1 MLAKLIEAQSREIIE
16 LKNRIVIEI
25 HTASFRTTRGYT
37 IVTALCD
44 ELAYWQSDENSAEPD
59 VEVINALRPGM
70 STIPDAI
77 LLCASSPYA
86 RKGALWDAHRRHYG
100 REDDH
105 VLVWQADTRSMNP
118 SVPQSYIDRSMA
130 EDMPRAMAEYG
141 AQFRDDIASFVRRE
155 VIDACVLRGMFER
168 PPSAR
173 LTYAAFVDP
182 SGGSVDSFTCAI
194 AHSNDFRDVVMIDA
208 IREIKAPFSPEAA
221 VSELATLL
229 KTYRIYTVHGE
240 RRW

>member
-1 MLAKLIEAQSREIIE
+1 MNWLTGRAMRTVPSPMSRSSML
-16 LKNRIVIEI
+16 
-25 HTASFRTTRGYT
+25 
-37 IVTALCD
+37 C
-44 ELAYWQSDENSAEPD
+44 
-59 VEVINALRPGM
+59 
-70 STIPDAI
+70 
-77 LLCASSPYA
+77 
-86 RKGALWDAHRRHYG
+86 G

-182 SGGSVDSFTCAI
+182 SGGSADSFTCAI
-194 AHSNDFRDVVMIDA
+194 AHRDDFRDVVMIDA
-208 IREIKAPFSPEAA
+208 IREIKAPFS
-221 VSELATLL
+221 
-229 KTYRIYTVHGE
+229 
-240 RRW
+240 